1 VVTIRQANLADEK
14 AVLSLLRIYCEEAQT
29 PLTDEHLL
37 AGLRPLLSENSH
49 GVVLVAETDQIVG
62 YSILTWGW
70 GIESGGQEALVD
82 EMLITP
88 SERGKGIGQKLMQAS
103 LNRANEQGV
112 KVVFLET
119 ERDNPRSR
127 KLYQKLGFE
136 EEDSIW
142 MSYRF

>member
-1 VVTIRQANLADEK
+1 M
-14 AVLSLLRIYCEEAQT
+14 
-29 PLTDEHLL
+29 
-37 AGLRPLLSENSH
+37 
-49 GVVLVAETDQIVG
+49 LVAETDQIVG
-62 YSILTWGW
+62 YSILSWGW